1 MYVRQ
6 GAMYKSATLQP
17 RGQITLPKGVREA
30 VKIKPGDRV
39 HFSVPDS
46 ETIVLKVIPR
56 MTLAEM
62 IERYAS
68 NEPYDEERI
77 REAWQAE
84 AADHEMRH
92 TLEQ

>member
-1 MYVRQ
+1 
-6 GAMYKSATLQP
+6 MYKSTTIQP

-30 VKIKPGDRV
+30 VKIKPGDKV

-46 ETIVLKVIPR
+46 DTIVLKVVPR

-68 NEPYDEERI
+68 DEPYDEERI
-77 REAWQAE
+77 REQWQAE
-84 AADHEMRH
+84 AADEVIKS
-92 TLEQ
+92 LAND